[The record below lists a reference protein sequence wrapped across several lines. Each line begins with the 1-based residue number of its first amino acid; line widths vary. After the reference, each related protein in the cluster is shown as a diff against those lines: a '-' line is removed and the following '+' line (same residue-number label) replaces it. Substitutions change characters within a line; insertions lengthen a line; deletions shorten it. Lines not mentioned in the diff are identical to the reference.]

1 MGDRLVS
8 PSGGSNHVIFRREA
22 LERQS
27 SRTESSVFGSASRA
41 FPINNLLL
49 YAIVVL
55 IWGSTWAAIPYQ
67 LGVVAEEVSVGYR
80 FGIAAVVL
88 YLYALASQRRLA
100 LPVHTIP
107 FILLQGALLF
117 CINYFFVYYGTAR
130 ITSGLVAVV
139 FTMILP
145 LNAAFERV
153 FFGTR
158 IDRRLA
164 VAAVLGIS
172 GIVMIFWPE
181 VSSLSLE
188 DRTVAGIGLVL
199 IGTTIASLGNM
210 CAVLNT
216 RRELPVIA
224 VNAHAMAFASA
235 LALLL
240 SALLGR
246 EFAFSATTAYIAS
259 LLYLAVFGSAV
270 AFGCYLALLRRIGS
284 ARAAYSSLLFPVVA
298 LVISTVFEGYR
309 WTPVAAAGIF
319 LTLAGNWLVLS
330 SRSKNTNSS
339 NKEESKRATIVAD

>member
-1 MGDRLVS
+1 M
-8 PSGGSNHVIFRREA
+8 
-22 LERQS
+22 
-27 SRTESSVFGSASRA
+27 
-41 FPINNLLL
+41 
-49 YAIVVL
+49 VL

-80 FGIAAVVL
+80 FGIAAFGL
-88 YLYALASQRRLA
+88 YLYALASKRRLA
-100 LPVHTIP
+100 LPVSFIP
-107 FILLQGALLF
+107 MVLLQGALLF

-145 LNAAFERV
+145 MNAVFERL

-164 VAAVLGIS
+164 MAAFLGIS

-188 DRTVAGIGLVL
+188 DRTAVGIGMVL

-216 RRELPVIA
+216 RRELPVVA

-240 SALLGR
+240 SALIGR
-246 EFAFSATTAYIAS
+246 EFAFSATTGYIVS

-270 AFGCYLALLRRIGS
+270 AFGCYLALIRRIGS
-284 ARAAYSSLLFPVVA
+284 ARAAYTSLLFPVVA
-298 LVISTVFEGYR
+298 LVISTVFESYR
-309 WTPVAAAGIF
+309 WTPVAAIGIL
-319 LTLAGNWLVLS
+319 LTLAGNWLILS
-330 SRSKNTNSS
+330 SRQQNTTNG
-339 NKEESKRATIVAD
+339 N